1 MKKIIIFALS
11 AMLMAQPVLG
21 AAAFTDMPTD
31 PAASAAIENAVNNG
45 LLSGY
50 EDNTVRPD
58 DNIKRSEMAAIIT
71 RACKVEEEGDISKFT
86 DVNTGDWF
94 YSAIA
99 KAYAMDALAGDG
111 SSMNPNVNITFQECF
126 TVLSRVFDLLPPYV
140 VSSAIPDPLPENTLF
155 SGKRLYDISALTEF
169 SDASDIA
176 DWAKVYVCGVVAN
189 GGWSGIDG
197 KLTPTA
203 YITRGQFAIVMNNI
217 IKNYIDEPGTYTE
230 LPEGNTM
237 IRCDGV
243 VLDDVTT
250 DYDLY
255 IGDSVSANG
264 ITINSLTANKRL
276 VIRGCA
282 TPVADDSGNKTF
294 GDVGI
299 AVAGHVQA
307 LRLIRP
313 YINLDML
320 NSTYGM
326 LYTVADTNISVT
338 AQLNQ

>member
-11 AMLMAQPVLG
+11 AMLMAQPVFG

-31 PAASAAIENAVNNG
+31 PTASAAIENAVNNG
-45 LLSGY
+45 ILSGY

-111 SSMNPNVNITFQECF
+111 NNMNPNVNITFQECF

-140 VSSAIPDPLPENTLF
+140 VSSAMPDPLPENTFF
-155 SGKRLYDISALTEF
+155 SGKRLYDISALAEF

-189 GGWSGIDG
+189 GGWSGISG

-217 IKNYIDEPGTYTE
+217 IKNYIDEPDTYTE
-230 LPEGNTM
+230 LPEGSTM

-243 VLDDVTT
+243 VLDGVTT

-282 TPVADDSGNKTF
+282 TPATDESGNKTF
-294 GDVGI
+294 GNVGI

-320 NSTYGM
+320 NSTYGT